1 MTTWFKRHLY
11 IDYPMTSL
19 QVMGFFRLHFL
30 FLFICIPWQ
39 EMLGASTDTKN
50 TSCPVV
56 KIETRRLPDLHVP
69 RAGHCMLEVNGEMM
83 VVGGHTTGF
92 IPTATAEYYSEGEWH
107 LLQTVYAHDDGLCV
121 QLKSGKVLLG
131 GGHEKHLGIG
141 QTFPVEMYDPNSHSF
156 DGFGCFSEKRAMA
169 SGVEIDSGKV
179 MIVGNW
185 YHDDA
190 IELFD
195 GEKNFIYNKGVSVA
209 APWPY
214 LFRTPNDDVLILPIL
229 DLHGEK
235 IISDVVDRL
244 RGEPLHIPLLETWHP
259 LIGWNNPIS
268 DCFIGNEEAGDYS
281 YLFPVENNEGQVA
294 IALVKNG
301 DFSLLPTTCPV
312 PMESQGEPILYLS
325 PMVVDRQAKR
335 GYLKGFGQKSGE
347 KTKYFLCIDYGK
359 KDAAQLTLYHTD
371 EIQETEFDML
381 INSAGDLVI
390 SGGNTGDNFKPSSNV
405 YILPFGNGNDVQR
418 SSFALSRYI
427 PWIVIGVV
435 IVLLLLI
442 YCFYRLRKRHI
453 GNEDNPTLV
462 IDESEVLQPTN
473 HVLMES
479 ICKLMEE
486 RQLFL
491 NSDLKVS
498 DVAVELQTNS
508 RYISDCIKLG
518 KNTTFKQFVNGY
530 RVDYAKQLMRQNP
543 DMKLSVVG
551 LKSGFS
557 NEMTFYRTFKAL
569 TDKTPREWVMQLEKE

>member
-1 MTTWFKRHLY
+1 
-11 IDYPMTSL
+11 MTSSG
-19 QVMGFFRLHFL
+19 VMGFFRLHLL
-30 FLFICIPWQ
+30 FLFIIICIPWQ
-39 EMLGASTDTKN
+39 VMHGASVDTGN
-50 TSCPVV
+50 TSCPVI
-56 KIETRRLPDLHVP
+56 KIETKRLPDLHVP

-92 IPTATAEYYSEGEWH
+92 IPTATAEYFSEGEWH

-121 QLKSGKVLLG
+121 KLKSGKVLLG

-141 QTFPVEMYDPNSHSF
+141 QTFPVEMYDPTTHSF

-214 LFRTPNDDVLILPIL
+214 LFRISNDDVLILPIL
-229 DLHGEK
+229 DLHGER

-259 LIGWNNPIS
+259 LIGYNTPVA
-268 DCFIGNEEAGDYS
+268 DYFIGDEDAGDYS

-294 IALVKNG
+294 IAVVKNG
-301 DFSLLPTTCPV
+301 DFSLLPTTCPI
-312 PMESQGEPILYLS
+312 PMESQGDSIVYLS

-335 GYLKGFGQKSGE
+335 GYLKGFGQKSGDE
-347 KTKYFLCIDYGK
+347 TKYFLCIDYGK
-359 KDAAQLTLYHTD
+359 KGAAQLTLYHTD
-371 EIQETEFDML
+371 DIQESEFNMM
-381 INSAGDLVI
+381 INSAGDLVVT
-390 SGGNTGDNFKPSSNV
+390 GGNMHDNFKPSSNV
-405 YILPFGNGNDVQR
+405 YILPFGNRNEIQP
-418 SSFALSRYI
+418 SSFAFSRYI
-427 PWIVIGVV
+427 PWIVMGVV
-435 IVLLLLI
+435 IVLLMLI
-442 YCFYRLRKRHI
+442 YCLYRLRKKRI
-453 GNEDNPTLV
+453 GDDKSTPLV
-462 IDESEVLQPTN
+462 IDNSEVLPPTN
-473 HVLMES
+473 HVLMDS

-498 DVAVELQTNS
+498 DVAAELGTNS
-508 RYISDCIKLG
+508 RYVSDCIKSG
-518 KNTTFKQFVNGY
+518 KNVTFKQFVNDY
-530 RVDYAKQLMRQNP
+530 RVEYAKLMMQQHP
-543 DMKLSVVG
+543 DWKMSAVG

-557 NEMTFYRTFKAL
+557 NEMTFFRTFKL
-569 TDKTPREWVMQLEKE
+569 MTGKTPREWVIEKNK